1 MATLGIGT
9 TIVECVRIANM
20 IERHGEQFL
29 IRVYTGEEIDRCVE
43 SANAAQMFAT
53 RWAAKEATLKAM
65 NCYRQRIMWTEI
77 ELVSDQKSGP
87 SINLSGHAKEW
98 ADLQGIESLHVSVG
112 MCRTH
117 ATAYVVASDES

>member
-29 IRVYTGEEIDRCVE
+29 LRVYTGPEIDRCVE

-65 NCYRQRIMWTEI
+65 NCYRQQIMWTDI
-77 ELVSDQKSGP
+77 EVITDRKSGP
-87 SINLSGHAKEW
+87 TISLSGRAKEW
-98 ADLQGIESLHVSVG
+98 AEQHGIETLHISLAA
-112 MCRTH
+112 CRTH
-117 ATAYVVASDES
+117 ATAYVVATDED